1 MEPPLESAGGSILE
15 RQQQQQQQLWNGRT
29 RAALKAAH
37 STRVV
42 PPESCCC
49 QVRPPP
55 PYQHGSLA
63 RSTNRPNQL
72 SPSLSPSFCTSTL
85 PGGKRPVRLGLRP
98 LHSGPLTPP
107 RVARLLLA
115 QRILIVHASRGSLGR
130 EGGRERDA
138 DGGCQ
143 CHSFLP
149 SLFTSVDIIP
159 ILCLP
164 PPSLARPMHQS
175 TPFLFSVP
183 CPNIDG
189 GGEREREKRRGGAVT
204 SYMA

>member
-15 RQQQQQQQLWNGRT
+15 RQQQQQQLWNGRT

-85 PGGKRPVRLGLRP
+85 PGGKRPLRRLRRLRVPP
-98 LHSGPLTPP
+98 LHSTS
-107 RVARLLLA
+107 RLLLA

-130 EGGRERDA
+130 EGGRE
-138 DGGCQ
+138 GG
-143 CHSFLP
+143 
-149 SLFTSVDIIP
+149 
-159 ILCLP
+159 
-164 PPSLARPMHQS
+164 RPR
-175 TPFLFSVP
+175 
-183 CPNIDG
+183 DG
-189 GGEREREKRRGGAVT
+189 GGPPFPTYFFRCYSYPLCAPSVADT
-204 SYMA
+204 SIHLPPILLTPISLLRSRAQISTESEEEEQQ